1 MYNRYIRNDQGTY
14 TRIPEED
21 PRQPP
26 GAAPPPGHSGSGSA
40 GSSGQAPPHRED
52 RPPPPPRQDAPPPGR
67 DPPPSGGGGQDSLT
81 GLLRHLLDQ
90 FHLNSVDTGDL
101 LLLAIL
107 FFLFRDFHCL
117 SNQRIIFQY
126 LRCRKSN
133 RKSGFFCAVFWEQ
146 VMKG

>member
-21 PRQPP
+21 PRQSQ
-26 GAAPPPGHSGSGSA
+26 GTS
-40 GSSGQAPPHRED
+40 
-52 RPPPPPRQDAPPPGR
+52 PPPPRQDAPPPGR
-67 DPPPSGGGGQDSLT
+67 DPPPSGGGRQDSLT

-107 FFLFRDFHCL
+107 FFLFREGADDEL
-117 SNQRIIFQY
+117 LAALGLLLI
-126 LRCRKSN
+126 L
-133 RKSGFFCAVFWEQ
+133 
-146 VMKG
+146 